1 MNASVESYI
10 RGFMKGEAFLC
21 IAWNPWIKKKKL
33 YIIIAVLYFKQMD

>member
-1 MNASVESYI
+1 MNASVGSYI
-10 RGFMKGEAFLC
+10 RGFMKDKAFLC